1 MTENGVGGV
10 TGREPPKFVGS
21 KDRHFQAM
29 GLEHS
34 LVLPSGNM
42 GSVNNGGTSLE
53 PFKLLRL
60 EQESKMSL
68 LFEECFSGLARAR
81 WRTNPED
88 GVSGNYATGGR
99 VQI

>member
-10 TGREPPKFVGS
+10 AGREPPKFVGL

-53 PFKLLRL
+53 PFELLRL
-60 EQESKMSL
+60 EQESKMNPSFRGMFL
-68 LFEECFSGLARAR
+68 
-81 WRTNPED
+81 RT
-88 GVSGNYATGGR
+88 
-99 VQI
+99 I